1 MTVAP
6 SGNRPRSAVSHRGST
21 TAWTLGAPA
30 VVVLAAVA
38 VALSWRSE
46 LPDPIATHWGLD
58 GVDGFGPFGANLAA
72 HALIVAAFSLALW
85 GLAFFAGRDSLTR
98 RLCNSTAV
106 GFAVLF
112 STVLVGDL
120 SVQRGLTDATEARDT
135 GGVLIGA
142 FVLATSVAL
151 VAAWATPADPPL
163 PATAPVPD
171 DAPMLALHDDEHVA
185 WVQQVGQGGTM
196 IIVVS
201 SATLVLVLELGLG
214 ARMWAFAA
222 LFAAVVGLLLVV
234 MVRWTV
240 TVDGEGLTLRSL
252 LRHPRIRVPLDEV
265 VAAEQVQVSPL
276 REFGGWGLRTGRA
289 GRTGVIVQK
298 GPALQVHRTG
308 GRVFVVTVDDAATG
322 AALLNTLAA
331 RARQG

>member
-6 SGNRPRSAVSHRGST
+6 SGNRPCSAVSHRGST

-30 VVVLAAVA
+30 AVVLAAVA

-46 LPDPIATHWGLD
+46 LPDPIATHWGLH
-58 GVDGFGPFGANLAA
+58 GVDGFGPFGPNLAA

-106 GFAVLF
+106 WFAVLF
-112 STVLVGDL
+112 STVLVGNL
-120 SVQRGLTDATEARDT
+120 SVQRGLTDATEAGDT
-135 GGVLIGA
+135 GGVLVGA
-142 FVLATSVAL
+142 FVLATSLAV

-185 WVQQVGQGGTM
+185 WVQQVGQAGTM

-214 ARMWAFAA
+214 ARMWAFSA

-234 MVRWTV
+234 MLRWTV

-289 GRTGVIVQK
+289 GRTGVIVRK